1 MRSRNAPRL
10 IERYLA
16 RAIDHAKETL
26 CDEAEMQKLSFVM
39 MDEGYYDLPPE
50 DHAVRGYAMGLQS
63 VRDMVL
69 KEYLRRPRRRIQ
81 R

>member
-16 RAIDHAKETL
+16 RAIEHAKETL

-50 DHAVRGYAMGLQS
+50 DHAVRGDVMGLRMA
-63 VRDMVL
+63 RDMVL
-69 KEYLRRPRRRIQ
+69 KEYLRRPRRKK
-81 R
+81 

>member
-1 MRSRNAPRL
+1 MKARNEARL

-16 RAIDHAKETL
+16 RAIEHAKETL
-26 CDEAEMQKLSFVM
+26 CDDDEMQKLSFVM

-50 DHAVRGYAMGLQS
+50 QHAVRGYAMGLQS
-63 VRDMVL
+63 ARDMVL

>member
-16 RAIDHAKETL
+16 RAIEHAKETL
-26 CDEAEMQKLSFVM
+26 WDDDEMQKLAFVM

-50 DHAVRGYAMGLQS
+50 QHAVRGYVMALRMA
-63 VRDMVL
+63 RDMVL
-69 KEYLRRPRRRIQ
+69 KEYLRRPRRRIK